1 MDILIRITGGHLA
14 IPRTLTI
21 DTRSL
26 TEGTARSCEEDAL
39 VCLDAPAGHRD
50 PRIRDGRTFV
60 VEMGDRSAT
69 FHEPDLPEALC
80 SLLRVSTDVEGVSVR
95 YGRPTKNIQG
105 ADDGR
110 TTL

>member
-1 MDILIRITGGHLA
+1 MDIRIRITGGHLA

-26 TEGTARSCEEDAL
+26 AKDRARSCEEDAL
-39 VCLDAPAGHRD
+39 ACLDAPAVRRD
-50 PRIRDGRTFV
+50 PRVRDGRTFTI
-60 VEMGDRSAT
+60 ETEGRSAT
-69 FHEPDLPEALC
+69 FHEPDLPDTLR
-80 SLLRVSTDVEGVSVR
+80 SLLSMPTDGEGVSVR